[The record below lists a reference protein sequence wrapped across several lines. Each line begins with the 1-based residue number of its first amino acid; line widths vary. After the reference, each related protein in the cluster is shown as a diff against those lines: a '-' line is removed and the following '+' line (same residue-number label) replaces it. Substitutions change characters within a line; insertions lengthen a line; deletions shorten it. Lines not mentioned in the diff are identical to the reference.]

1 MTKQIKADLMLLMIT
16 VFWGASY
23 MLTKLG
29 LGGLEPFNLTAI
41 RFMIAFVIA
50 AAVFHKQILGADKKT
65 IKYAFILGLILLG
78 MFISMTFGLKYT
90 TASNAGFLIS
100 LSVVLIPIISF
111 VFLKQKIEKSAAVGV
126 FLALIGIALLTL
138 DAQFKINI
146 GDLLCILCAVFC
158 SIHVIVIG
166 IFTKKVDSI
175 ALGALQLG
183 FAGIFSMVISLFTE
197 NMKLP
202 DTALSWFSVLMLS
215 VFCTAIGYIVQSAA
229 QQYTSATHTG
239 LILSLE
245 PVFSAVLAYM
255 FLGEMLAPG
264 GYAGAAILMLSV
276 LIAELDFKNM
286 FRSNKAENI
295 SEVKIENR
303 TDGTI

>member
-1 MTKQIKADLMLLMIT
+1 MTKQIKAELMLLTIT

-41 RFMIAFVIA
+41 RFLIAFAIA

-111 VFLKQKIEKSAAVGV
+111 VFLKQKIEKSVAVGV

-146 GDLLCILCAVFC
+146 GDLLCILCALFC
-158 SIHVIVIG
+158 SVHVIVIG
-166 IFTKKVDSI
+166 IFTKEVDSI

-255 FLGEMLAPG
+255 FLGEMLAPR

-276 LIAELDFKNM
+276 LIAELDFKNI
-286 FRSNKAENI
+286 FRRNKEETI
-295 SEVKIENR
+295 SERGIQENE
-303 TDGTI
+303 I